1 MPKTPTSTD
10 RPTEDTTWDG
20 SPLTRYAWQKD
31 LPRRLTRAN
40 PSYRTL
46 CEYGYVLERSK
57 VVCSSPSHRDNLFH
71 NNVARSTFQNP
82 CAIDQFTQINN
93 KLTLTAVP
101 AESAPRYVIAPEI
114 LWQRTL
120 VAAPPHE
127 GTLRAVARDRR
138 LGGWRNRQLATG
150 RNHFPNRLR
159 LRRLPR

>member
-101 AESAPRYVIAPEI
+101 LAADSRCCASSRRNSPSSRQRSAP
-114 LWQRTL
+114 
-120 VAAPPHE
+120 
-127 GTLRAVARDRR
+127 GR
-138 LGGWRNRQLATG
+138 LGK
-150 RNHFPNRLR
+150 
-159 LRRLPR
+159 LPACN